1 MRQHASQAV
10 KETRCL
16 AELGERGLTAWV
28 LRRLEETDEVE
39 HINGRLER
47 SNAIHRLPQPPQ
59 PAPGDSLRLLC
70 AAALSERSTAPSDS
84 PPPSLPHEAPHDLTC
99 EPAAAP
105 TLPLEAN
112 QMWPAGHS
120 EDADMVCARSP
131 VDFFEGV
138 FASGA
143 GFGAELMQKG
153 ANRLRQTGFRT
164 PYDAARERARWLKSL
179 EQSAASDSAASV
191 QAKHATANQ
200 AGAKFDAE
208 GTSHSFGPI
217 NPLGKLGINLS
228 QKLSLM
234 HGQLEGRKKM
244 LELASRRTSTWVAP
258 SKHKAASPHASPTV
272 GVASLTTSQLLA
284 ASRGVPAPAPL
295 PAPSTTGPL
304 RPGPSPQHRA
314 TNLMLPGIEALL
326 PPAPH
331 NKGAQL
337 TSTRD
342 LIEREVSR
350 ALPNLNP

>member
-1 MRQHASQAV
+1 LQEQKPHSGAAIKMRQHASQAV

-28 LRRLEETDEVE
+28 LRRLEETDEME

-84 PPPSLPHEAPHDLTC
+84 PPPSLPHEAPHDLIC

-112 QMWPAGHS
+112 QQWPAGQ
-120 EDADMVCARSP
+120 DADMVCARSP

-164 PYDAARERARWLKSL
+164 PYDAARERARWLKSR

-191 QAKHATANQ
+191 QAMHATANQ
-200 AGAKFDAE
+200 ADAKFAE
-208 GTSHSFGPI
+208 GNCHSLGPT
-217 NPLGKLGINLS
+217 NLQGKLDINLTEFFINLS
-228 QKLSLM
+228 QARGGVGSA
-234 HGQLEGRKKM
+234 HREG
-244 LELASRRTSTWVAP
+244 SRR
-258 SKHKAASPHASPTV
+258 
-272 GVASLTTSQLLA
+272 
-284 ASRGVPAPAPL
+284 RGCYGRCGL
-295 PAPSTTGPL
+295 G
-304 RPGPSPQHRA
+304 
-314 TNLMLPGIEALL
+314 
-326 PPAPH
+326 
-331 NKGAQL
+331 
-337 TSTRD
+337 
-342 LIEREVSR
+342 
-350 ALPNLNP
+350 